1 MSRGR
6 NRGAARAVT
15 LAATVAAV
23 IAFGCW
29 GSGPVGPASAQE
41 KFVSLTGS
49 VQHVTLPPN
58 DTLTIRTGKP
68 FGDLVIG
75 SADLIDVVPL
85 SDQSL
90 FIRGKQVGATNI
102 SVYDDNKQLIGVID
116 VRVASDFSEVASAIR
131 STAPSAQVRVFN
143 SNDRIRLTGTVRDAV
158 ELQRVMEIA
167 QSYSEEPVLNQ
178 LRVSDSQQ
186 VMLEVRVIEA
196 SRQTGR
202 DLGIGWAGSNGKNG
216 SLGSLSPRLGLTTND
231 KGQLAFDLKDAAGA
245 ATGMQPFGQIIAK
258 VLEISGTRIDVV
270 INALEEKGLVR
281 RLAQPNLIAM
291 SGETASFHAGGEVPI
306 QRTVANGATVA
317 TETDYRPFGV
327 RLTFTPVVLDG
338 GLINLR
344 IEPEVSE
351 LDQSINVNGN
361 PGFISRAART
371 TVALRDGQSF
381 AMAGLLQS
389 INAKD
394 VQQLPGLG
402 QIPVLGALFRSTS
415 FLKRESDLV
424 IVVTPH
430 IVRPASPGEDLYSP
444 LEQTRSSNDWELFAL
459 GIMEVDKDML
469 RRFRNGEGVKGPY
482 GHRLDLDVGGQLAVA
497 KR

>member
-1 MSRGR
+1 MLRGSMK
-6 NRGAARAVT
+6 GAARARS
-15 LAATVAAV
+15 LAALVAA
-23 IAFGCW
+23 ISAFGLLGP
-29 GSGPVGPASAQE
+29 GSAGQADAQE
-41 KFVSLTGS
+41 KFINLGGS
-49 VQHVTLPPN
+49 VQQVTLPPN
-58 DTLTIRTGKP
+58 DTMTIRTAKP

-75 SADLIDVVPL
+75 SAQLIDVVPL
-85 SDQSL
+85 SDRSL
-90 FIRGKQVGATNI
+90 FIRGKEIGATNI
-102 SVYDDNKQLIGVID
+102 SVYDDDKNLLGVID
-116 VRVASDFSEVASAIR
+116 IRVTSDFSEAAAAIR
-131 STAPSAQVRVFN
+131 SAAPSSQVRVFN

-158 ELQRVMEIA
+158 ELQRVLEIA
-167 QSYSEEPVLNQ
+167 QSYSDQPVLNQ

-202 DLGIGWAGSNGKNG
+202 DLGIGWSGQGKNG
-216 SLGSLSPRLGLTTND
+216 IGKATASQGISVDDDGRLVRTLE
-231 KGQLAFDLKDAAGA
+231 DAAGA
-245 ATGMQPFGQIIAK
+245 ATGMQPFGQLIAK
-258 VLEISGTRIDVV
+258 VLEIAGGRIDVV
-270 INALEEKGLVR
+270 INALEQKGLVR

-306 QRTVANGATVA
+306 QTTVANGATVA

-327 RLTFTPVVLDG
+327 RLTFTPVVLDS
-338 GLINLR
+338 GLISLK

-351 LDQSINVNGN
+351 LDTSINVNGN
-361 PGFISRAART
+361 PGFISRAAKT

-394 VQQLPGLG
+394 VQQLPWVS
-402 QIPVLGALFRSTS
+402 QVPVIGALFRSTS

-424 IVVTPH
+424 IIVTPH
-430 IVRPASPGEDLYSP
+430 IVRPSAPGEDLYSP
-444 LEQTRSSNDWELFAL
+444 LDQTRSSNDWELFAL

-497 KR
+497 KK